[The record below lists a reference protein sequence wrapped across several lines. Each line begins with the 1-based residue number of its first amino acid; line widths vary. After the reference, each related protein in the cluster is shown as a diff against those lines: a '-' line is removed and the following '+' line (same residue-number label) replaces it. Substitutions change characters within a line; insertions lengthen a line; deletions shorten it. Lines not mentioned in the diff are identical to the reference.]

1 MKIGILCFWII
12 LTRVGYNF
20 LIQGTHNGLY
30 YIQMSNLK
38 DICQYLGIA
47 GFLMMVYNRQLSF
60 KIRYLII
67 FTAVYCLTF
76 ACVMLYP
83 FFGGEARS
91 NSDQFLFA
99 FNLFWAFAM
108 AIMLLFLVFASDEFS
123 TKRIST

>member
-1 MKIGILCFWII
+1 MKIAVLCFWII

-20 LIQGTHNGLY
+20 LIQGSHSGLY

-47 GFLMMVYNRQLSF
+47 GFLLVLYNKQLAT

-76 ACVMLYP
+76 ACVMFYP
-83 FFGGEARS
+83 FLDGEARS

-99 FNLFWAFAM
+99 FNLFWAAAM
-108 AIMLLFLVFASDEFS
+108 AIMLLFLVFSTDQFS
-123 TKRIST
+123 TKKIST